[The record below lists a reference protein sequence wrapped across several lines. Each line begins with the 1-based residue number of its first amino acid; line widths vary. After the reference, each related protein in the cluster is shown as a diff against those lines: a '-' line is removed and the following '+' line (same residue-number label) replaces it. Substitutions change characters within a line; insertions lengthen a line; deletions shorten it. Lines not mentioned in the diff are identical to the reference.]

1 MYRLRLLRPSGVRF
15 EWAALPI
22 EVVNRRGT
30 PKDILDQEVDLI
42 HAIEPRLELRR
53 WSAREWE
60 WPVTILPAF
69 EAVKCAEAQGDDLV
83 WEYQWRVRQAFFRDS
98 ACISLRHV
106 LLDLADEVGLD
117 AARMASDFDSGRFRR
132 QVMAEGHAGWQV
144 LKVRG
149 SPTLVLPD
157 GSVCAYPG
165 LPEVTWSGDH
175 RRIERVEPPGED
187 PLAVLRGLLARAR
200 SASSSVRSR

>member
-1 MYRLRLLRPSGVRF
+1 VYRLRQLRPEGVRL
-15 EWAALPI
+15 EWASLPI

-30 PKDILDQEVDLI
+30 PKDILDQEVELI
-42 HAIEPRLELRR
+42 QSIEPRLEIRR
-53 WSAREWE
+53 WAKRDWE

-69 EAVKCAEAQGDDLV
+69 EAVKCAEAQGDDQV

-106 LLDLADEVGLD
+106 LLDLAHGFDITD
-117 AARMASDFDSGRFRR
+117 DFDSGRFR
-132 QVMAEGHAGWQV
+132 QKVMQEGDAGWHQ

-157 GSVCAYPG
+157 GSLHAYPG
-165 LPEVTWSGDH
+165 LPEVTWSADH
-175 RRIERVEPPGED
+175 ARIEHVEPPQDD
-187 PLAVLRGLLARAR
+187 PMQVFKRLLERAR
-200 SASSSVRSR
+200 SASSSARSP

>member
-1 MYRLRLLRPSGVRF
+1 MYRLRQLRLEGVRV
-15 EWAALPI
+15 EWASLPI

-30 PKDILDQEVDLI
+30 PKDILDQEIGLI
-42 HAIEPRLELRR
+42 QGIEPRLEIRA
-53 WSAREWE
+53 WAKREWE

-69 EAVKCAEAQGDDLV
+69 EAVKCAEAQGDELA

-106 LLDLADEVGLD
+106 LLDLAEEVGLD
-117 AARMASDFDSGRFRR
+117 ISQDFDSGRLR
-132 QVMAEGHAGWQV
+132 QKVMVEGQEGWHE

-157 GSVCAYPG
+157 GSISAYPG
-165 LPEVTWSGDH
+165 LPEVTWSADH
-175 RRIERVEPPGED
+175 ARIEHVEPPERD
-187 PLAVLRGLLARAR
+187 PVDVLRGLLERAR
-200 SASSSVRSR
+200 LASSSARSP

>member
-1 MYRLRLLRPSGVRF
+1 MYRLRQLRPEGVRF
-15 EWAALPI
+15 EWTSLPI

-30 PKDILDQEVDLI
+30 PKDILDQEIALI
-42 HAIEPRLELRR
+42 QSMEPGLEIRAWAKR
-53 WSAREWE
+53 DWE

-69 EAVKCAEAQGDDLV
+69 EAIKCAEAQGDAQA

-106 LLDLADEVGLD
+106 LLDLAQELGFDI
-117 AARMASDFDSGRFRR
+117 ARDFDAGRFRK
-132 QVMAEGHAGWQV
+132 QVMAEGDEGWQE

-157 GSVCAYPG
+157 GSVSAYPG
-165 LPEVTWSGDH
+165 LPEVTWSADH
-175 RRIERVEPPGED
+175 ARIEHVEPAQND
-187 PLAVLRGLLARAR
+187 PLQVLNALLDRAR
-200 SASSSVRSR
+200 SASSWGRNP

>member
-1 MYRLRLLRPSGVRF
+1 MYRLRQLEPEGVRF
-15 EWAALPI
+15 EWCSLPI

-42 HAIEPRLELRR
+42 QSIEPRLELRR
-53 WSAREWE
+53 WAARDWE

-69 EAVKCAEAQGDDLV
+69 EAVKCAEAHGDDSAA
-83 WEYQWRVRQAFFRDS
+83 EYQWRVRQAFFRDS

-106 LLDLADEVGLD
+106 LLDLAQEVGLD
-117 AARMASDFDSGRFRR
+117 ITDDFDSGRFRHA
-132 QVMAEGHAGWQV
+132 VLAEGHEGWED

-157 GSVCAYPG
+157 GSICAYPG
-165 LPEVTWSGDH
+165 LPEVSWSADH
-175 RRIERVEPPGED
+175 SRIERVEPPERD
-187 PLAVLRGLLARAR
+187 PMEVLRETLNRAR
-200 SASSSVRSR
+200 SASSSGRNR

>member
-1 MYRLRLLRPSGVRF
+1 
-15 EWAALPI
+15 LPI

-30 PKDILDQEVDLI
+30 PKDILDQEVELI
-42 HAIEPRLELRR
+42 QSIEPGLEIRR
-53 WSAREWE
+53 WAKRDWE

-69 EAVKCAEAQGDDLV
+69 EAVKCAEAHGDEQV

-106 LLDLADEVGLD
+106 LLDLANGFDITD
-117 AARMASDFDSGRFRR
+117 DFDSGRFR
-132 QVMAEGHAGWQV
+132 QKVMQEGEEGWHQ

-157 GSVCAYPG
+157 GSLSSYPG
-165 LPEVTWSGDH
+165 LPEVTWSADH
-175 RRIERVEPPGED
+175 AHIEHVEPPQDD
-187 PLAVLRGLLARAR
+187 PMQVLTGLLEWAR
-200 SASSSVRSR
+200 SASSSGRSP

>member
-1 MYRLRLLRPSGVRF
+1 VYRLRLLDRAGLRF
-15 EWAALPI
+15 VWASLPI

-30 PKDILDQEVDLI
+30 PKDILDQEVELI
-42 HAIEPRLELRR
+42 QSIEPGLEIRR
-53 WSAREWE
+53 WAKRDWE

-69 EAVKCAEAQGDDLV
+69 EAVKCAEAQGDEQA

-106 LLDLADEVGLD
+106 LLDLAEELGLD
-117 AARMASDFDSGRFRR
+117 ISQDFDSGRFR
-132 QVMAEGHAGWQV
+132 QKVMAECDEGWHQ

-157 GSVCAYPG
+157 GSVAAYSG
-165 LPEVTWSGDH
+165 LPEVTWSTRH
-175 RRIERVEPPGED
+175 ARIEHVEPPKDD
-187 PLAVLRGLLARAR
+187 PMQVLKRLLDEAR
-200 SASSSVRSR
+200 SASSSGRSR